1 VDSGIGEDPA
11 EYLKN
16 MPILADTYAVQNDRV
31 FAMPPE
37 LFRMDYYSAMK
48 MLNRIDELFV
58 K

>member
-1 VDSGIGEDPA
+1 
-11 EYLKN
+11 
-16 MPILADTYAVQNDRV
+16 V